1 MCIRDRR
8 QVHAFDMSRFCSSR
22 LNDYSVTLTFNE
34 FCDRYGILPAFESLH
49 MLGAPA
55 AESKMRVS
63 DACAYMN
70 WTDAHVTIGM
80 HKVFLS
86 HAVFRELEDELRAR
100 DTEEMQYQLRKSQA
114 DDEDAKNQL
123 IDPYSPYADMA
134 AMNEILVNPHEEYTP
149 PAAYSSWGEY
159 DDDET
164 RGLMEGQLPDEELL
178 DDAKDAGP
186 GECAP
191 PTGEMVT
198 ERLQVSNERRLWVA
212 TTWLLTFWIPS
223 FVLKRFKWSKR
234 SDVRMAWREKLA
246 INMLIW
252 FVCAAS
258 IFVIVFLGNVNC
270 PKEHLYSS
278 GARSGQKGKDAFTAV
293 RGEVFNLNG
302 IIDAHLSMIP
312 IISRKV
318 LMQYAG
324 QDATSIFPVQVN
336 ALCNGP
342 NGPISQWVTMDS
354 SNSTDPN
361 AKYHDF
367 RAYRAT
373 DVRPDWYYEQM
384 WYMRNRYRV
393 GFIGYTP
400 KEIEHMKE
408 HQTHIHS

>member
-1 MCIRDRR
+1 M
-8 QVHAFDMSRFCSSR
+8 
-22 LNDYSVTLTFNE
+22 T
-34 FCDRYGILPAFESLH
+34 
-49 MLGAPA
+49 
-55 AESKMRVS
+55 
-63 DACAYMN
+63 
-70 WTDAHVTIGM
+70 WTDAHVTSGM

-178 DDAKDAGP
+178 DDAKEAGP

-191 PTGEMVT
+191 PTGETVT

-258 IFVIVFLGNVNC
+258 IFVIVFLGNVIC
-270 PKEHLYSS
+270 PKEHLYSTGELS
-278 GARSGQKGKDAFTAV
+278 GHKGKDAFTAV

-312 IISRKV
+312 SISRKV
-318 LMQYAG
+318 LM
-324 QDATSIFPVQVN
+324 
-336 ALCNGP
+336 L
-342 NGPISQWVTMDS
+342 
-354 SNSTDPN
+354 
-361 AKYHDF
+361 
-367 RAYRAT
+367 
-373 DVRPDWYYEQM
+373 
-384 WYMRNRYRV
+384 
-393 GFIGYTP
+393 
-400 KEIEHMKE
+400 
-408 HQTHIHS
+408 